1 MNARIEIPNSV
12 IGAVADVLGGYYYS
26 HSRLNT
32 LFMES
37 GAPGEPPEGNCVNK
51 CVTWLKKCNQD
62 FSVNPI
68 VILGA
73 VLQDYMDKEF
83 DAVDGGRT
91 PEQKR
96 IHKVLAKNGLAYQ
109 LNGIV
114 LKSGISPSSKTLAE
128 ILRSGDFA
136 ALDPDF
142 ERALTSVETD
152 PPSGITAA
160 SSLIEAICK
169 TYIEDRNLQLP
180 QKQNIRDLWRVVRD
194 DLGFNPG
201 SVTDD
206 DLKKILSGLSSIV
219 AGVGS
224 LRTHAGSA
232 HGRGPNSPIVGAHEA
247 RLAINAAHS
256 LSVFIMEVWASKSL
270 TKGST

>member
-1 MNARIEIPNSV
+1 MNDRIEIPNSV
-12 IGAVADVLGGYYYS
+12 IGAVADILGSYYYS
-26 HSRLNT
+26 HTRLNT

-37 GAPGEPPEGNCVNK
+37 GAPGDPPEGNCVNK
-51 CVTWLKKCNQD
+51 CVLWLRRCNQD
-62 FSVNPI
+62 SSVNPI
-68 VILGA
+68 EIFGTVI
-73 VLQDYMDKEF
+73 QDFMDREF
-83 DAVDGGRT
+83 DELDERW
-91 PEQKR
+91 PLEQKR
-96 IHKVLAKNGLAYQ
+96 IRKVLARNGLTYQ
-109 LNGIV
+109 LNGVV
-114 LKSGISPSSKTLAE
+114 LKSGASPPSKTLAE

-136 ALDPDF
+136 AIDAEF

-169 TYIEDRNLQLP
+169 TYTEDHNLQLP

-206 DLKKILSGLSSIV
+206 DLKRILSGLSSIV
-219 AGVGS
+219 DGVGS

-232 HGRGPNSPIVGAHEA
+232 HGRGPNSPVVGSREA

-256 LSVFIMEVWASKSL
+256 LAVFIMEVWASKSQIQ
-270 TKGST
+270 GSA

>member
-1 MNARIEIPNSV
+1 MNDRIEIPNSV
-12 IGAVADVLGGYYYS
+12 IGAVADVLGSYYYS

-37 GAPGEPPEGNCVNK
+37 GAPGDPPEGNCVNK
-51 CVTWLKKCNQD
+51 CVSWLRRCNQD
-62 FSVNPI
+62 FSANPI
-68 VILGA
+68 EILGR
-73 VLQDYMDKEF
+73 VIQEFMDKDF
-83 DAVDGGRT
+83 DEWDERWS

-96 IHKVLAKNGLAYQ
+96 IRNVLARNGLTYQ

-114 LKSGISPSSKTLAE
+114 LKSGASPSSKTLAE
-128 ILRSGDFA
+128 ILRTGDFA
-136 ALDPDF
+136 AIDSEF
-142 ERALTSVETD
+142 ERALNSVETD

-169 TYIEDRNLQLP
+169 TYIGEHNLQLP

-194 DLGFNPG
+194 DLGFNPA
-201 SVTDD
+201 SISDD
-206 DLKKILSGLSSIV
+206 DLKRILSGLSSIID
-219 AGVGS
+219 GVGS

-232 HGRGPNSPIVGAHEA
+232 HGRGPDSPILGAHEA

-256 LSVFIMEVWASKSL
+256 LSVFIMEVWASKSQMQ
-270 TKGST
+270 GSA